1 MQPKIVKMIP
11 KYFFFSLSFSRI
23 KLANIKIPRNKIIFD
38 AVRYFTTY
46 LPFNFFNLNFMSI
59 FCKKLEVKFSTS

>member
-11 KYFFFSLSFSRI
+11 KYFFFLLSFSRV

-38 AVRYFTTY
+38 AVRYFITY
-46 LPFNFFNLNFMSI
+46 LPSNF
-59 FCKKLEVKFSTS
+59 